1 MSLPPPERSA
11 GCPVRLLMV
20 CSRLGRG
27 CGERGGCLARR
38 WRRWSGFPAA
48 LPAVH
53 IASQPGAWPPVSVHT
68 AAMSPHF
75 EVSLGT
81 SRGLF
86 HSRLDISG
94 LAAILDHDNHELR
107 KRMKDF
113 MKDECYIP

>member
-1 MSLPPPERSA
+1 
-11 GCPVRLLMV
+11 
-20 CSRLGRG
+20 
-27 CGERGGCLARR
+27 
-38 WRRWSGFPAA
+38 
-48 LPAVH
+48 
-53 IASQPGAWPPVSVHT
+53 
-68 AAMSPHF
+68 MSPHF